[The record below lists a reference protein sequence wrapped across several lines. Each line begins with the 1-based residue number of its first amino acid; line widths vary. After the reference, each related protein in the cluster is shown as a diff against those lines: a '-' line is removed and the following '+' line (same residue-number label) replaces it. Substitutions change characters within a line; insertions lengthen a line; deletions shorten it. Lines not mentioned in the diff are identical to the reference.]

1 MEIEYK
7 YIRREFLN
15 DADLVHTSWILAH
28 VESSFNGKYGT
39 GENIVYIADCYR
51 RIRLEFFL
59 GRPEA
64 RAQSIRKLTVLLDV
78 LVQFKKA
85 LLKEMRLIE
94 KAEAEKENDNADED
108 NE

>member
-1 MEIEYK
+1 MDTPYK

-15 DADLVHTSWILAH
+15 DKDLVHTSWILAH
-28 VESSFNGKYGT
+28 VESSFNGEYGT
-39 GENIVYIADCYR
+39 GENIVYIGDCYR

-85 LLKEMRLIE
+85 LLKEVRLIE
-94 KAEAEKENDNADED
+94 KTEAKKGNDDADED